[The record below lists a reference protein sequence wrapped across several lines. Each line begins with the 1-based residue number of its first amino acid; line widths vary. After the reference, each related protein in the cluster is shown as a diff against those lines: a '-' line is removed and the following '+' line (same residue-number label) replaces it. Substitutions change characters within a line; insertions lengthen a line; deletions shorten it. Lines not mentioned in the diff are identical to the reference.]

1 MPLPYPLLCAD
12 GFQNGT
18 LSAFRTS
25 LVNDLQAAT
34 AMCDGLDMNSVEPFL
49 SALEDCQGAIL
60 TSGVGEGHAHMN
72 DCADIAVLVILH
84 IMYAG
89 IPFLCV
95 QGSLVYLPADLLPP

>member
-1 MPLPYPLLCAD
+1 MMFMPLPYPLLCAD

-60 TSGVGEGHAHMN
+60 TSGVGEGP
-72 DCADIAVLVILH
+72 CTRE
-84 IMYAG
+84 
-89 IPFLCV
+89 
-95 QGSLVYLPADLLPP
+95 